1 MPAAEMQKYI
11 ALGLERLMQTS
22 GQLRQEAA
30 NAEVNIKAL
39 VFFTCAC
46 MGLRMRRFEPVV
58 AWLSGLL
65 LVPYTI

>member
-30 NAEVNIKAL
+30 NAEVNI
-39 VFFTCAC
+39 
-46 MGLRMRRFEPVV
+46 
-58 AWLSGLL
+58 
-65 LVPYTI
+65 